1 MDSASLVLK
10 CLLLDP
16 RVGEI
21 PTCFAENSTTTST
34 FVAGQ
39 IQMFLLK
46 HWSPL
51 KTKAMLVTS
60 KILLHKSLSFLCVCV
75 KSLIFP
81 SDSSGFG
88 KCPLFLLQ
96 VFVGDYP
103 EIISAIYI
111 YSIYSL
117 VMLTV
122 KHYQRS
128 FPRFPLARKHLGAL
142 KREPLALPLSMKR
155 ARHGLAWIGF
165 HHEKCWL
172 NGGWMR

>member
-1 MDSASLVLK
+1 M
-10 CLLLDP
+10 
-16 RVGEI
+16 
-21 PTCFAENSTTTST
+21 
-34 FVAGQ
+34 
-39 IQMFLLK
+39 
-46 HWSPL
+46 
-51 KTKAMLVTS
+51 
-60 KILLHKSLSFLCVCV
+60 CV

-122 KHYQRS
+122 KHLPTSLSTVPACQEAFGRPETRTVGS
-128 FPRFPLARKHLGAL
+128 ASQHETSPPWSRVDWISPRKMLVER
-142 KREPLALPLSMKR
+142 
-155 ARHGLAWIGF
+155 
-165 HHEKCWL
+165 WL
-172 NGGWMR
+172 NEIVM